1 MSVWS
6 ALRFSSTTVVVSSQN
21 INTEFD
27 SIPIRDDILQL
38 TTPRTFISTLTIASS
53 SQERRRRRRKTK
65 FKKNNYYFNYY
76 KRNQQFIETIIVQ
89 PPLLHAAASC
99 SSNNIY
105 NNNKTHHHEATVW
118 AMTLA
123 IYRTASV
130 FRRQLPAHWNK
141 PTLPNIVMS
150 AFSRALAKSK
160 RHRGEQ
166 QSSSIDPS
174 SVSEAEV
181 IRLTDI
187 LRENLAAK
195 TKRGSTQRRTIEIAF
210 RNIDRD
216 RSDTINSDE
225 FATAVYPFL
234 QGIKKHFVQA
244 IRAL

>member
-1 MSVWS
+1 
-6 ALRFSSTTVVVSSQN
+6 
-21 INTEFD
+21 
-27 SIPIRDDILQL
+27 
-38 TTPRTFISTLTIASS
+38 
-53 SQERRRRRRKTK
+53 
-65 FKKNNYYFNYY
+65 
-76 KRNQQFIETIIVQ
+76 
-89 PPLLHAAASC
+89 
-99 SSNNIY
+99 
-105 NNNKTHHHEATVW
+105 
-118 AMTLA
+118 MTLA

-130 FRRQLPAHWNK
+130 FIRQLPAHWNK

-244 IRAL
+244 LFERFDSDGSGELSVGEFSGCYSKKISTKAQREQTYTRKKRGTKNMTKK